1 MQMEMIESFKLTKS
15 TDGECCTA
23 CCYPLSEHFE
33 QGCKG
38 WDERS
43 DAIYLCDRCLEEPE
57 QIDAKLEQRAAH
69 LADKAAWLRSLK
81 GRIKPPSLAAFLAA
95 WAAHYDAVKAADSK
109 WLWLNCIAP
118 AVDLTELE
126 AIRLV
131 NQFVHH
137 ERPKINYSDAVMP
150 NGKKFGDCNGD
161 YLRAVGETLQK
172 LAGATTPAIQ
182 WGRLAGTWCAM
193 RTQWTTNS
201 LRRDSSTVGRLDRG
215 SFLVAGRLCLS
226 HEESSR
232 LVVALR
238 AEGFSVTATADDFLV
253 RNALPHSRVEAAVTN
268 PPFGSSGRLACQ
280 FIAHTL
286 ELVPIV
292 AMLLRI
298 DFDSGKTRT
307 NLFRD
312 CQAFAHKIVLL
323 DRIVWFER
331 KGAPGPSEN
340 HAWFIWN
347 AQHRGPPTIGYASK
361 SDCDDC
367 RLQEFDRK
375 AA

>member
-1 MQMEMIESFKLTKS
+1 MEMIESFKLTKS

-150 NGKKFGDCNGD
+150 NGKKLGDCASD
-161 YLRAVGETLQK
+161 YLRAVAETVQK
-172 LAGATTPAIQ
+172 
-182 WGRLAGTWCAM
+182 
-193 RTQWTTNS
+193 
-201 LRRDSSTVGRLDRG
+201 
-215 SFLVAGRLCLS
+215 
-226 HEESSR
+226 
-232 LVVALR
+232 
-238 AEGFSVTATADDFLV
+238 
-253 RNALPHSRVEAAVTN
+253 
-268 PPFGSSGRLACQ
+268 
-280 FIAHTL
+280 
-286 ELVPIV
+286 
-292 AMLLRI
+292 
-298 DFDSGKTRT
+298 
-307 NLFRD
+307 
-312 CQAFAHKIVLL
+312 
-323 DRIVWFER
+323 
-331 KGAPGPSEN
+331 
-340 HAWFIWN
+340 
-347 AQHRGPPTIGYASK
+347 IGYAMIGSPADETTQAVGRSIARYARSK
-361 SDCDDC
+361 NYERFVAEVKRSVENGDSDYAISGWSSDMTVYFSPFP
-367 RLQEFDRK
+367 QAE